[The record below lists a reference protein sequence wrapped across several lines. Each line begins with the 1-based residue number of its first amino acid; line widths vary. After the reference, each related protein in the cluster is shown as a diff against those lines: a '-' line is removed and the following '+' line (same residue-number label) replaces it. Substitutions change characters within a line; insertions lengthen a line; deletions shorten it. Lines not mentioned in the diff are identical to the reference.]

1 MCVCTVNV
9 HIRGLKLLADISS
22 VSANVEV
29 LLQWSMQDTHRHIRG
44 TDWCTCVR
52 CNNSVSVSVTT
63 CLELKEHRT
72 AKEVPDNRNEGKRLP
87 GRTQKPWTF
96 CTWRGRRMKNSGP
109 PMPTGSEKSP
119 SNTRARTCV
128 HKTQFLMP
136 PTHTLVRKWYRCVPV
151 CVWMRHTLEHA
162 GYNTYT
168 SCKRIKHQKKTFI
181 KASERGCQR
190 FFLKMKERD
199 ILSFRLISPS
209 LSLSKSLKYHPCF
222 YDEERA
228 RKREKGG

>member
-44 TDWCTCVR
+44 TDWYTCVR

-72 AKEVPDNRNEGKRLP
+72 VKEVPDNRNEGKRLP

-119 SNTRARTCV
+119 SNTRAHMRTQNTIP
-128 HKTQFLMP
+128 HATY
-136 PTHTLVRKWYRCVPV
+136 THSGEKMISVRASV
-151 CVWMRHTLEHA
+151 CVNASHTGA
-162 GYNTYT
+162 
-168 SCKRIKHQKKTFI
+168 R
-181 KASERGCQR
+181 
-190 FFLKMKERD
+190 
-199 ILSFRLISPS
+199 RL
-209 LSLSKSLKYHPCF
+209 
-222 YDEERA
+222 
-228 RKREKGG
+228 